1 MSTKETMTIHRG
13 LAELKVLESRITK
26 TIAEAKFCAAAK
38 QSMKKL
44 NGVPIEDYKKDAQAS
59 LDAITNLIAR
69 HDAIKRAISKSNAE
83 THVTIDGVVYTVA
96 EAIYMN
102 QHGIEF
108 KRELLGMMERQ
119 YSNAIATIEMSNA
132 RLSDRADSYVANTV
146 SASDKSNMDSDTLKD
161 TRDSYIERET
171 MILIDGIDI
180 KKTKDELATKIDKF
194 KAEVDAVLSAS
205 NATTE
210 ITIEY

>member
-1 MSTKETMTIHRG
+1 MTTETMTIHRG
-13 LAELKVLESRITK
+13 LAEIKVLENRILK
-26 TIAEAKFCAAAK
+26 AISEAKFCAAAK

-44 NGVPIEDYKKDAQAS
+44 NGVPIEDYKKDAQSS
-59 LDAITNLIAR
+59 LDSINDLIAR
-69 HDAIKRAISKSNAE
+69 HDAIKRAISESNAK
-83 THVTIDGVVYTVA
+83 TTVTINGVVYTVA

-102 QHGIEF
+102 QHGIDF
-108 KRELLGMMERQ
+108 KQRLLNMLDYQ
-119 YSNAIATIEMSNA
+119 YSSSIANIETANA
-132 RLSDRADSYVANTV
+132 RLSDRADDYTKGLA
-146 SASDKSNMDSDTLKD
+146 SASEKSNMDPEAIQDA
-161 TRDSYIERET
+161 RDSYIERET

-180 KKTKDELATKIDKF
+180 KKIRDEITSKISKF